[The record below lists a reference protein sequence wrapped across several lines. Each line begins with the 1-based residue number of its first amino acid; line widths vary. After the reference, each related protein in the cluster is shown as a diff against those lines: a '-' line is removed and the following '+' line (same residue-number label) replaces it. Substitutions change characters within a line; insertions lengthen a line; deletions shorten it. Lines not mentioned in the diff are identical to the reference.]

1 MEINERSSS
10 GSECPLSPTNPS
22 TTGAVSDEVKQRAQ
36 LASDRLYAYMQGQI
50 QGTIDDYKLL
60 EDMNTA
66 TSQRYADMEQ
76 VTGTIS
82 DRLAQLQAKYEELR
96 PFLEQI
102 DEIDEASRRMDAAVN
117 TLETYVSALEAK
129 LKNFHQQNPSR

>member
-1 MEINERSSS
+1 MEINERSSGS
-10 GSECPLSPTNPS
+10 SECPLSPTNS
-22 TTGAVSDEVKQRAQ
+22 ATTAVVSDEVKQRAQ

-60 EDMNTA
+60 EGMNTA

-76 VTGTIS
+76 VTCTIS
-82 DRLAQLQAKYEELR
+82 DRLAQLQRKYEELR

-102 DEIDEASRRMDAAVN
+102 DEIDEASRRMEAAVS